1 MLIEKGRLC
10 IKKYG
15 RDAGSKAVIVDIEKN
30 GFVKVLTTK
39 RYKKERLCNPKH
51 LEFLDE
57 IIDINDRKQ
66 IEKALNIKAPA
77 TEAKQRA

>member
-1 MLIEKGRLC
+1 MLIEKGRVC

-15 RDAGSKAVIVDIEKN
+15 RDAGSRAVIVDMAKD

-57 IIDINDRKQ
+57 IVDTDDKKQ
-66 IEKALNIKAPA
+66 VEKALNIKAPA
-77 TEAKQRA
+77 KEAKQ